1 MSLQRNIAFPLWNQ
15 RFSFCRHFW
24 NIPFFY
30 LQAQYLGF
38 LGRWKFRNGMKQ
50 KGVGKNLNVYV
61 FLWYMCL
68 CYLSSWILL
77 HQSVHSMSL
86 LCAYTFLCW
95 RFSSWEDFE
104 EEHGKG
110 RECGYASLH
119 KELEPFL
126 LRRVKKDVEKSLPA
140 KVEQILRMEMSA
152 LQKQYY
158 KYVPP
163 LCVFCSFSDYVYVQ
177 FTELQ

>member
-1 MSLQRNIAFPLWNQ
+1 MSL
-15 RFSFCRHFW
+15 FCTHA
-24 NIPFFY
+24 
-30 LQAQYLGF
+30 L
-38 LGRWKFRNGMKQ
+38 
-50 KGVGKNLNVYV
+50 
-61 FLWYMCL
+61 
-68 CYLSSWILL
+68 
-77 HQSVHSMSL
+77 
-86 LCAYTFLCW
+86 LCW

-110 RECGYASLH
+110 REYGYASLH

-158 KYVPP
+158 KYVPT
-163 LCVFCSFSDYVYVQ
+163 LRIFCCFSDKSMYNLLNYSGLYTV
-177 FTELQ
+177 